1 MTVTLLAKS
10 SPELAR
16 ADARSSSSSAA
27 TRSGRDSSSTRW
39 SRMPT
44 QRRLTMARGCSG
56 GRGGGHRGAGLIEGG
71 TAHEA
76 EGDKRS
82 GQQREPAHDEG
93 DVHAV
98 DESGVD
104 GVAHDVTVDSWRQCG
119 QASSATGG
127 SGQDLRLH
135 TAGDAQPGE

>member
-1 MTVTLLAKS
+1 
-10 SPELAR
+10 
-16 ADARSSSSSAA
+16 
-27 TRSGRDSSSTRW
+27 
-39 SRMPT
+39 
-44 QRRLTMARGCSG
+44 MARGCSG

-119 QASSATGG
+119 QASDRFWLVCAGQIIKPPGCPPT
-127 SGQDLRLH
+127 SG
-135 TAGDAQPGE
+135 